1 MNSPAMDTQSRSL
14 RICIVISGESVTGSR
29 SGILKLGVKC
39 VFNFLKASVYGS
51 FSFAV
56 TKYLTKA
63 T

>member
-1 MNSPAMDTQSRSL
+1 MNNPALDTQSRSL

-29 SGILKLGVKC
+29 SGIVKPGVKC
-39 VFNFLKASVYGS
+39 VSNFLKASVYGF